1 MFWVN
6 LELFGCVHPRSCEE
20 LHTFLGGRLRAHQKL
35 RAILDQID
43 GILSDYKP
51 H

>member
-6 LELFGCVHPRSCEE
+6 LELFGSVHPRSCEE
-20 LHTFLGGRLRAHQKL
+20 LHSYLGGRLKAHDKL
-35 RAILDQID
+35 RKILDQLDDLI
-43 GILSDYKP
+43 SVYKP